1 MGEPLAGRLSAPD
14 GVAFVSVAIG
24 NPAQEVLLLSNAGY
38 GFRSSF
44 EGLYAKNKAGKSMLS
59 VPEGAQA
66 MTLVPVDQPEQTEV
80 ACLTTAGQL
89 LVFKL
94 EELPQLPRGKGVK
107 LVQIPGNKFKSGEET
122 LKAVVLLSPGRSLK
136 VFAGN
141 RHLTIKGRDLDAY
154 RGERGKRGGRL
165 PRGFQRVEGL
175 EVID

>member
-1 MGEPLAGRLSAPD
+1 MPTSPKPAAAPAAPAKPAYDPIKLADSLASAAEKSAKLMGEFAARQAAS
-14 GVAFVSVAIG
+14 
-24 NPAQEVLLLSNAGY
+24 
-38 GFRSSF
+38 
-44 EGLYAKNKAGKSMLS
+44 GKSMLA

-66 MTLVPVDQPEQTEV
+66 MNLVPVEQAVQTEV

-94 EELPQLPRGKGVK
+94 DELPQLPRGKGVK

-136 VFAGN
+136 VFAGS